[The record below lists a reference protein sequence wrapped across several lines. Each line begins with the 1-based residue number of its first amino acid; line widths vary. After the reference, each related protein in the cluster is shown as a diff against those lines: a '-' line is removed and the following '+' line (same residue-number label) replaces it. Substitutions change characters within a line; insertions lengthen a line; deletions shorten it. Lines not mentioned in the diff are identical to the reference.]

1 MSSRVES
8 KYTQPPSINTNNQP
22 TDRKCKESCEQTND
36 DCYIYIIACIVV
48 ICIIVGMFLFHMVF
62 GCRSSAKPNT
72 EGNSTTTPDLN
83 NANDIQSDVL
93 SSNNPYTRDTETS
106 RQGIKNNNESST
118 NAYIRI

>member
-1 MSSRVES
+1 
-8 KYTQPPSINTNNQP
+8 
-22 TDRKCKESCEQTND
+22 
-36 DCYIYIIACIVV
+36 
-48 ICIIVGMFLFHMVF
+48 MFLFHKVF

-106 RQGIKNNNESST
+106 HQGIKKNNNESST
-118 NAYIRI
+118 NAYIDTF